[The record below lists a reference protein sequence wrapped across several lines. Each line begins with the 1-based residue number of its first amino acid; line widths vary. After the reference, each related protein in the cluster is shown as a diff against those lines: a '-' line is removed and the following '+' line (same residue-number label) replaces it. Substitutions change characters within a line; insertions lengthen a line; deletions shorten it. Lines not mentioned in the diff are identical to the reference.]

1 LLWLDKYEIQASQQ
15 AAATTFAYTENHM
28 SDKLRKE
35 SYDKDGFVVIP
46 QFLKGDEF
54 AELQQNLDRYV
65 REVVPHLPDA
75 DAFYHDRERPE
86 TLKQLHR
93 MDCDPY
99 FSDYAK
105 NPKWTA
111 LGEALIGEA
120 GGAQS
125 MEWFNKPP
133 AITHITPP
141 HQDNYYFCLAPANV
155 VTIWLA
161 LDPVDTENG
170 CLTYVSG
177 SHLSGFRDHA
187 KSKVLGFSQG
197 ITGYSADDFGREVAV
212 PLQPGDVV
220 AHHGM
225 TIHRA
230 DANIS
235 QTRQRR
241 SLAMVFKGISCQRDE
256 TAFARYQA
264 TAREQLEEMNQK
276 V

>member
-1 LLWLDKYEIQASQQ
+1 MPFTLE
-15 AAATTFAYTENHM
+15 
-28 SDKLRKE
+28 KE
-35 SYDKDGFVVIP
+35 SYDKDGFVIIR
-46 QFLKGDEF
+46 QFLQADEIV
-54 AELQQNLDRYV
+54 ELQNNLDRYV
-65 REVVPHLPDA
+65 RDVVPGLSDA

-99 FSDYAK
+99 FNDYAK
-105 NPKWTA
+105 HPKWTA

-120 GGAQS
+120 GDAQS

-133 AITHITPP
+133 ATNHITPP

-161 LDPVDTENG
+161 LDSIDTENG
-170 CLTYVSG
+170 CLRYVTG
-177 SHLSGFRDHA
+177 SHLSGFREHA

-197 ITGYSADDFGREVAV
+197 ISEYSPEDFGREVAV

-230 DANIS
+230 DANTS

-241 SLAMVFKGISCQRDE
+241 SLAMVFKGTSCQRDE
-256 TAFARYQA
+256 SGFARYQTSA
-264 TAREQLEEMNQK
+264 HEQLKEMSTK
-276 V
+276 K